1 MANKYVNKVVYGSNV
16 LIDLTG
22 DTVTADKVLS
32 GFTTHDKSGAPI
44 TGTCTFDVNSTD
56 ATVAVAEMLEG
67 KTAYARGTKLTGTMP
82 NKGAVNGTITTKADQ
97 FTIPTG
103 FHDGSGK
110 VSIDTT
116 EQSKIIEANIKEG
129 VTILGVTGTLAPAS
143 GVKAQSKTVT
153 PSTTEISVQPD
164 VGYDYLATV
173 TVSAIPYTES
183 ANSAGGKTVTI
194 AGA

>member
-1 MANKYVNKVVYGSNV
+1 MAGKYVNKVVYGSNV

-44 TGTCTFDVNSTD
+44 TGTCTFDVNST
-56 ATVAVAEMLEG
+56 VAVAEMLEG
-67 KTAYARGTKLTGTMP
+67 KTAYARGAKLTGTMP
-82 NKGAVNGTITTKADQ
+82 NKGAVTGTIATKADQ

-110 VSIDTT
+110 VSIDAT

-153 PSTTEISVQPD
+153 PGMESFSVQPD

-173 TVSAIPYTES
+173 TVNAIPYAES

>member
-110 VSIDTT
+110 VGIDAT

-129 VTILGVTGTLAPAS
+129 VTILGVTGSLAPAS